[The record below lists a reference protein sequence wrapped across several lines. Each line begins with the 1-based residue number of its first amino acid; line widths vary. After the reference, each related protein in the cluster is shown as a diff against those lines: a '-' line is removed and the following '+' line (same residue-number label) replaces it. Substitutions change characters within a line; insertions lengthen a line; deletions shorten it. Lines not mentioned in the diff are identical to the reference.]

1 VIDRNFWSGRKVF
14 LTGHTGFKGAWMSL
28 LLRSLG
34 AEVHGFALPP
44 EHNDGLFG
52 AAGVEGDVR
61 HMIGDVRDLAAVRT
75 AISQAKPEVVIH
87 MAAQSLVRV
96 SYAEPVRTFETNVMG
111 TVNVLEAARHVPEVR
126 AIVVVTSDKCYENV
140 DWVMGYRETDRLG
153 GRDPYSAS
161 KGAAEI
167 VTAAY
172 RTSFYNTPDKA
183 AVATVRAGNVFGG
196 GDWAKDRLIPDA
208 MRAFGAGQ
216 ILNIRNPHAVRPWQ
230 HVFDVLMAYLE
241 LSQLLVR
248 EGQSF
253 AEAWNIGPSIDHEVP
268 VSTIVDSVKDLW
280 GPDAGWNRDD
290 GDHPHE
296 SKFLRLD
303 CSKAFSRFGWRSR
316 ITLDDGLALAVDWYR
331 AAKHGADMRAL
342 SLKQLSQYV

>member
-1 VIDRNFWSGRKVF
+1 
-14 LTGHTGFKGAWMSL
+14 MSL

-34 AEVHGFALPP
+34 AQVHGFALPP
-44 EHNDGLFG
+44 EQNNGLFG
-52 AAGVEGDVR
+52 AAGVEKDVH
-61 HMIGDVRDLAAVRT
+61 HMIGDVRDLKAVR
-75 AISQAKPEVVIH
+75 AAMLQARPEVVIH

-111 TVNVLEAARHVPEVR
+111 TANVLEAARQVPEVR
-126 AIVVVTSDKCYENV
+126 AIVVVTSDKCYENF
-140 DWVMGYRETDRLG
+140 DWVLGYRETDRLG

-172 RTSFYNTPDKA
+172 RTSFYKTQDKA

-208 MRAFGAGQ
+208 MRAFGSGQ
-216 ILNIRNPHAVRPWQ
+216 TLSIRNPYAVRPWQ
-230 HVFDVLMAYLE
+230 HVFDVLLAYLE
-241 LSQLLVR
+241 LSQLLLR
-248 EGQSF
+248 EGHSF

-268 VSTIVDSVKDLW
+268 VSTIVESVKNLW
-280 GPDAGWNRDD
+280 GPGADWSRDT

-303 CSKAFSRFGWRSR
+303 CSKAYARFGWRPR
-316 ITLDDGLALAVDWYR
+316 ITLDDGLALAVEWYR
-331 AAKHGADMRAL
+331 AAKGGADMRAL
-342 SLKQLSQYV
+342 SLKQLSQFV